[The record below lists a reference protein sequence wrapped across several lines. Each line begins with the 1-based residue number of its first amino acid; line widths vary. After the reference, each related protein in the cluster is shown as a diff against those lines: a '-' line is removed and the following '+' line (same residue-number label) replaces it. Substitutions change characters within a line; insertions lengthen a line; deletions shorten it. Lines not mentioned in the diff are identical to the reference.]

1 MAYPSPHLS
10 ISRRILGAL
19 ATGASIALLAHVTT
33 VFAFFVSAGAN
44 PETFASLARFFQN
57 GTALTFVLLSLAAAL
72 EAFRRWYIALPVGLA
87 VAVVSSYLGT
97 LLAVLGE
104 GAALDANTTDY
115 LAASLIGPNLVFIVA
130 CGIFAATVGVAVW
143 RAIAGAPGEDSERRI
158 ALVRLP
164 ASTLADGEV
173 THIERSAVDPERADR
188 QWESYVAVLAEHGWD
203 VMEVPVA
210 EGLADS
216 VFVEDTVMTFDDT
229 AVIGIAGTESRR
241 GETEAVEAMV
251 RGLRLHVEH
260 IEAPGTLEGGD
271 VLTVGRTVYV
281 GSSGRT
287 NAEGIRQL
295 RRIVQPLGFEVVAVP
310 VTKVLHLK
318 TAVSALPDGTVI
330 GYAPNVDEPSLFHRF
345 LSVPEAEGSA
355 VVPLDDATV
364 LVSSAAPGTAA
375 LIESLGYTLVTADI
389 SEFEKL
395 EGGVTC
401 LSARIR

>member
-1 MAYPSPHLS
+1 
-10 ISRRILGAL
+10 
-19 ATGASIALLAHVTT
+19 
-33 VFAFFVSAGAN
+33 
-44 PETFASLARFFQN
+44 
-57 GTALTFVLLSLAAAL
+57 
-72 EAFRRWYIALPVGLA
+72 
-87 VAVVSSYLGT
+87 
-97 LLAVLGE
+97 
-104 GAALDANTTDY
+104 
-115 LAASLIGPNLVFIVA
+115 
-130 CGIFAATVGVAVW
+130 
-143 RAIAGAPGEDSERRI
+143 
-158 ALVRLP
+158 
-164 ASTLADGEV
+164 
-173 THIERSAVDPERADR
+173 
-188 QWESYVAVLAEHGWD
+188 
-203 VMEVPVA
+203 
-210 EGLADS
+210 
-216 VFVEDTVMTFDDT
+216 
-229 AVIGIAGTESRR
+229 
-241 GETEAVEAMV
+241 ETEAVEAMV

-345 LSVPEAEGSA
+345 LAVPEVEGSA

-375 LIESLGYTLVTADI
+375 LIESLGYTVVTAEI